1 MEHSTG
7 ITEEPIP
14 DLTTMTLGSE
24 LSITEAFNKTELSD
38 SGDSLKSF
46 EKHEMSTMDSLT
58 DESWAG
64 KHSGK
69 LFLAH
74 LSHRLRVSYCHWPMS
89 VVCRASSVVCRQQLL

>member
-46 EKHEMSTMDSLT
+46 EKHEMSTTDSLT

-69 LFLAH
+69 LFFH
-74 LSHRLRVSYCHWPMS
+74 IQWDLSGLNPDGSLT
-89 VVCRASSVVCRQQLL
+89 LLD